1 MPAGMPVPGAT
12 LARGLPARY
21 PAGAMTDSLRYL
33 EDELEN
39 FKQIA
44 RVVKPSAGEVPR
56 LQGID
61 IAGLSMPLNGEFGGD
76 HVIYLDF
83 NTRYDL
89 ETRIRRAQ
97 AEGKREVAA
106 LLAQNRTRAGV
117 LVADVAGHRLT
128 DAMVAAMLHQA
139 FLLGSYYELETYGEI
154 TTRLIQHIKT
164 RFYESTN
171 IQKLVAMLYGE
182 IHERGRFRYVS
193 AGHPPPLVYSREFGR
208 LVHLDPERR
217 VGLIGLSP
225 ASDVPVNEIE
235 LLAQGDLLILAT
247 DGLTEHGEGSYLTD
261 ELPRL
266 LSRVQDLPAAEICE
280 RLKESIPAYA
290 APFDDVTAVVVKR
303 I

>member
-1 MPAGMPVPGAT
+1 MDA
-12 LARGLPARY
+12 LH
-21 PAGAMTDSLRYL
+21 YL

-56 LQGID
+56 LSGID

-76 HVIYLDF
+76 HVIYIDF
-83 NTRYDL
+83 NRRYDL
-89 ETRIRRAQ
+89 EARIRRAR
-97 AEGKREVAA
+97 ADGRREVAA
-106 LLAQNRTRAGV
+106 LLEQNRARAGI

-128 DAMVAAMLHQA
+128 DAMVAGMLHQA
-139 FLLGSYYELETYGEI
+139 FLLGTYYELDTYGEI

-182 IHERGRFRYVS
+182 IHEGGRFRYTS
-193 AGHPPPLVYSREFGR
+193 AGHPPPLVFSREFRR
-208 LVHLDPERR
+208 LVQLDPERR
-217 VGLIGLSP
+217 VSQGLIGLSP

-235 LLAQGDLLILAT
+235 LLATGDILLLAT
-247 DGLTEHGEGSYLTD
+247 DGLTEHGDGTYVTD

-266 LSRVQDLPAAEICE
+266 LDRVKDLPATEIIAH
-280 RLKESIPAYA
+280 LKESIPAYA

-303 I
+303 V